1 MLAVSL
7 NSGLSSSAIRHG
19 QYLIQN
25 LSKLSELPIKE
36 FILTII
42 QLAWAYCKL
51 KESDCIRGLYM
62 WAKEAV
68 YLKLPFLNIL
78 ADQASGKYVLK

>member
-19 QYLIQN
+19 QYLVQH
-25 LSKLSELPIKE
+25 LTKQSELPVKE
-36 FILTII
+36 FILAII

-51 KESDCIRGLYM
+51 KESDCIRGLYV
-62 WAKEAV
+62 WSKEVAHI
-68 YLKLPFLNIL
+68 KLPFLNVL
-78 ADQASGKYVLK
+78 ADQANGK

>member
-19 QYLIQN
+19 QYLVQN
-25 LSKLSELPIKE
+25 LSKQSELPIKE
-36 FILTII
+36 FILAII

-51 KESDCIRGLYM
+51 KESDCIRGLYE
-62 WAKEAV
+62 WSKEAAH
-68 YLKLPFLNIL
+68 LKLPFLNIL
-78 ADQASGKYVLK
+78 ADQASGR

>member
-19 QYLIQN
+19 QHLIQH
-25 LSKLSELPIKE
+25 LTKQTEFSVKE
-36 FILTII
+36 FILAII

-51 KESDCIRGLYM
+51 KESASIRGLYV
-62 WAKEAV
+62 WSKETAC
-68 YLKLPFLNIL
+68 LKLPFLNIL
-78 ADQASGKYVLK
+78 ADQASGK

>member
-19 QYLIQN
+19 QYLVQHLIIQN
-25 LSKLSELPIKE
+25 EFQVKE
-36 FILTII
+36 FILAII

-51 KESDCIRGLYM
+51 KESDCIRGLYV
-62 WAKEAV
+62 WSKETAC
-68 YLKLPFLNIL
+68 LKLPFLNIL
-78 ADQASGKYVLK
+78 ATQASGK

>member
-19 QYLIQN
+19 HYLVLNLAKQN
-25 LSKLSELPIKE
+25 DFPVKD
-36 FILTII
+36 FILAII

-51 KESDCIRGLYM
+51 KESDCIRGLYV
-62 WAKEAV
+62 WSKDAAH
-68 YLKLPFLNIL
+68 LKLPFLNIL
-78 ADQASGKYVLK
+78 ADQANGK